1 MIKYYREIVNEY
13 MDIQDTET
21 RKILLAIDE
30 EDQSQ
35 VLTNLAHRLYDNVV
49 KQVDKINYGSIP
61 NTKGDITKL
70 ENYTQLMECIEIMEK
85 MLIEYKQ
92 ATDPVMII
100 KQAVDNIKSRTETW
114 KKAYTLNIEFPIVM
128 YNTIVLSIVSS
139 VSFLIASTI
148 DYVKSP
154 GESEYQLSINAMAA
168 AKTKDNLLF
177 EDLDRWN
184 KACIKGEVDK
194 CLTFIID
201 GNKKNL
207 LGVNASV
214 AGTVMASV
222 AITAIILNILP
233 IMRELIFFFFHSKQS
248 LSDYFA
254 IQADLLQM
262 NAENIKYSS
271 EKSAK
276 EKEKIRKKQLSI
288 ADKFRKISDALAIK
302 CKKAQMSAEKD
313 SANIE
318 KKYKTKDI
326 MDTMPDSAAASSIF

>member
-207 LGVNASV
+207 LGVNAGV

-222 AITAIILNILP
+222 AITGIILNILP

>member
-35 VLTNLAHRLYDNVV
+35 VLTNLAHKLYDNVV

-70 ENYTQLMECIEIMEK
+70 ENYTQLVECVNIMEN
-85 MLIEYKQ
+85 MLVEYKQ
-92 ATDPVMII
+92 SLTPII
-100 KQAVDNIKSRTETW
+100 TIKSAIENIKSRTDAW
-114 KKAYTLNIEFPIVM
+114 QKAYTLNIEFPIVM

-139 VSFLIASTI
+139 ISFLIASTI

-154 GESEYQLSINAMAA
+154 GDAEYQLSINAMAA
-168 AKTKDNLLF
+168 SKTKDNLLF

-184 KACIKGEVDK
+184 KACIKGDIDK
-194 CLTFIID
+194 CLEYIMD
-201 GNKKNL
+201 NGKKNL
-207 LGVNASV
+207 LGT
-214 AGTVMASV
+214 AGPAATIMGTV

-233 IMRELIFFFFHSKQS
+233 IMRELIFFFMHSRQS

-254 IQADLLQM
+254 IQADLLQI
-262 NAENIKYSS
+262 NAENVKYST
-271 EKSAK
+271 EKSTK

-302 CKKAQMSAEKD
+302 CKKAQIAAEKD
-313 SANIE
+313 SATME